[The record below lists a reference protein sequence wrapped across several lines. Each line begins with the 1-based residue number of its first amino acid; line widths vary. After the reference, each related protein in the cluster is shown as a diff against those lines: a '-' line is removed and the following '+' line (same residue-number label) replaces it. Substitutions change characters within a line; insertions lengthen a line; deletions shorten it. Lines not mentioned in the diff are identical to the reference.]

1 MVVGTVAV
9 LMSLFVIPFPAIDPV
24 LIEIG
29 PFAVR
34 WYSLAYIAGI
44 IFAWIYMKRL
54 VSNQAL
60 WSGEPPITP
69 VQVDDLLFWSALG
82 VILGGRLGYVIAYNP
97 AAYLSDPLSILAI
110 WTGGMS
116 FHGGFLGV
124 VLAVAVFCRIKGLKF
139 LPVIDAVATGVP
151 IGLLFGRIA
160 NFINGELFGRETDVP
175 WAMVFPGGGP
185 VPRHPSQLYEAL
197 LEGIVLFAVIRLC
210 THRLFKL
217 KQAGFISG
225 VFALGYGA
233 SRVIVEFFRKPDDH
247 IGFLAGG
254 ATMGMMLS
262 VPMIA
267 VGLWLLFRAR
277 TPAT

>member
-1 MVVGTVAV
+1 MGTVAT
-9 LMSLFVIPFPAIDPV
+9 LMSLFVIPFPTIDPV

-44 IFAWIYMKRL
+44 IFAWVYMKRL
-54 VSNQAL
+54 VSNRAL
-60 WSGEPPITP
+60 WAGEPPITP
-69 VQVDDLLFWSALG
+69 QQIDDLLFWSTLG
-82 VILGGRLGYVIAYNP
+82 VILGGRIGYIIAYNP
-97 AAYLSDPLSILAI
+97 AAYLADPLSMFAI

-124 VLAVAVFCRIKGLKF
+124 VLAVAVYAKAKGLRF

-151 IGLLFGRIA
+151 IGLFFGRIA
-160 NFINGELFGRETDVP
+160 NFINGELFGRQTDVP
-175 WAMVFPGGGP
+175 WAMVFPRGGP
-185 VPRHPSQLYEAL
+185 VPRHPSQLYEAA
-197 LEGIVLFAVIRLC
+197 LEGLILFIVIRLC

-225 VFALGYGA
+225 VFAFGYGA

>member
-1 MVVGTVAV
+1 MGTVAT
-9 LMSLFVIPFPAIDPV
+9 LMNLLAIPFPAIDPA

-34 WYSLAYIAGI
+34 WYSLAYVAGI
-44 IFAWIYMKRL
+44 VFAWIYMKRL
-54 VSNQAL
+54 VSNSAL
-60 WSGEPPITP
+60 WAGEPPITP
-69 VQVDDLLFWSALG
+69 LQIDDLLLWSTLG
-82 VILGGRLGYVIAYNP
+82 VILGGRIGYIIAYNP
-97 AAYLSDPLSILAI
+97 GAYLADPLSIFAI
-110 WTGGMS
+110 WNGGMS

-124 VLAVAVFCRIKGLKF
+124 VLAVAVFCRANGLRF

-151 IGLLFGRIA
+151 IGLFFGRIA

-175 WAMVFPGGGP
+175 WAVVFPNGGP
-185 VPRHPSQLYEAL
+185 APRHPSQLYEAA
-197 LEGIVLFAVIRLC
+197 LEGLLLFLVIRVC

-217 KQAGFISG
+217 KQTGFISG

-233 SRVIVEFFRKPDDH
+233 SRVAVEFFRKPDDQ

-262 VPMIA
+262 VPMIL
-267 VGLWLLFRAR
+267 VGVYLLFKAR
-277 TPAT
+277 TAPS

>member
-1 MVVGTVAV
+1 M
-9 LMSLFVIPFPAIDPV
+9 
-24 LIEIG
+24 
-29 PFAVR
+29 
-34 WYSLAYIAGI
+34 AGS
-44 IFAWIYMKRL
+44 W
-54 VSNQAL
+54 
-60 WSGEPPITP
+60 
-69 VQVDDLLFWSALG
+69 
-82 VILGGRLGYVIAYNP
+82 
-97 AAYLSDPLSILAI
+97 
-110 WTGGMS
+110 
-116 FHGGFLGV
+116 GV
-124 VLAVAVFCRIKGLKF
+124 VLAVAVFCRIKRLKF

-151 IGLLFGRIA
+151 IGLFFGRIA

-175 WAMVFPGGGP
+175 WAVVFPNGGP
-185 VPRHPSQLYEAL
+185 IPRHPSQLYEAL
-197 LEGIVLFAVIRLC
+197 LEGIVLFLVIRLC

>member
-1 MVVGTVAV
+1 MGTVAT

-54 VSNQAL
+54 VSNRAL
-60 WSGEPPITP
+60 WAGEPPITP
-69 VQVDDLLFWSALG
+69 LQIDDLLFWSALG
-82 VILGGRLGYVIAYNP
+82 VILGGRIGYVAAYNP
-97 AAYLSDPLSILAI
+97 AAYLADPLSIFAI

-151 IGLLFGRIA
+151 IGLFFGRIA

-175 WAMVFPGGGP
+175 WAVVFPNGGP

-267 VGLWLLFRAR
+267 VGLWLLYRAR

>member
-1 MVVGTVAV
+1 MGTVAT

-54 VSNQAL
+54 VSNRAL
-60 WSGEPPITP
+60 WAGEPPITP
-69 VQVDDLLFWSALG
+69 LQIDDLLFWSALG
-82 VILGGRLGYVIAYNP
+82 VILGGRIGYVVAYNP
-97 AAYLSDPLSILAI
+97 AAYLADPLSIFAI

-151 IGLLFGRIA
+151 IGLFFGRIA

-175 WAMVFPGGGP
+175 WAVVFPNGGP
-185 VPRHPSQLYEAL
+185 IPRHPSQLYEAL
-197 LEGIVLFAVIRLC
+197 LEGIVLFLVIRLC